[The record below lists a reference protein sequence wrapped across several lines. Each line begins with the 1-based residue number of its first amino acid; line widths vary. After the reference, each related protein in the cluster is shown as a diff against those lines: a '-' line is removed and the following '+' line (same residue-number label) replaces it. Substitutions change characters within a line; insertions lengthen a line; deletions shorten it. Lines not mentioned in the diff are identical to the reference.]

1 MKKIIIT
8 ILLLC
13 ISIINAQYTHSF
25 KGYSRDDNDEI
36 QFSFIPLSVSND
48 LEVNQFELGWRRGA
62 HAALFRYGI
71 DNDRTNYYDIT
82 SNVYF
87 WITRHLD
94 LTFGAGFGTRTNVK
108 FEVKN
113 STDKFYIPYNF
124 GIILKP
130 SNTFQ
135 IISRIEK
142 IDFEHDWYWQ
152 TGILIKLPININ

>member
-1 MKKIIIT
+1 MKKIIT
-8 ILLLC
+8 ILALFY
-13 ISIINAQYTHSF
+13 ISLSNAQYTHTF
-25 KGYSRDDNDEI
+25 EGYTRDDVDEI
-36 QFSFIPLSVSND
+36 QFTFIPLSISND
-48 LEVNQFELGWRRGA
+48 QEVNQFELGWRRGA
-62 HAALFRYGI
+62 HSAQFRYGI

-94 LTFGAGFGTRTNVK
+94 LTLGAGFGTRTNVK
-108 FEVKN
+108 FEIKD

-142 IDFEHDWYWQ
+142 IDFEHDWYFQ
-152 TGILIKLPININ
+152 TGIILKFTLNK

>member
-1 MKKIIIT
+1 MKKIIT
-8 ILLLC
+8 ILALFY
-13 ISIINAQYTHSF
+13 ISLSNAQYTHTF
-25 KGYSRDDNDEI
+25 EGYTRDDADEI
-36 QFSFIPLSVSND
+36 QFTFIPLSISND
-48 LEVNQFELGWRRGA
+48 QEVNQFELGWRRGA
-62 HAALFRYGI
+62 HSAQFRYGI

-94 LTFGAGFGTRTNVK
+94 LTLGAGFGTRTNVK
-108 FEVKN
+108 FEIKD

-142 IDFEHDWYWQ
+142 IDFEHDWYFQ
-152 TGILIKLPININ
+152 TGIILKFTLNK

>member
-1 MKKIIIT
+1 MKKIIT
-8 ILLLC
+8 ILALFY
-13 ISIINAQYTHSF
+13 ISLSNAQYTHTF
-25 KGYSRDDNDEI
+25 EGYTRDDADEI
-36 QFSFIPLSVSND
+36 QFTFIPLSISND
-48 LEVNQFELGWRRGA
+48 QEVNQFELCWRRGA
-62 HAALFRYGI
+62 HSAQFRYGI

-94 LTFGAGFGTRTNVK
+94 LTLGAGFGTRTNVK
-108 FEVKN
+108 FEIKD

-142 IDFEHDWYWQ
+142 IDFEHDWYFQ
-152 TGILIKLPININ
+152 TGIILKFTLNK

>member
-1 MKKIIIT
+1 MKKFIT
-8 ILLLC
+8 TLLLFC
-13 ISIINAQYTHSF
+13 VSLSYAQYTHTF
-25 KGYSRDDNDEI
+25 EGYTRNDANEI

-48 LEVNQFELGWRRGA
+48 QEVNQFELGWRKGA
-62 HAALFRYGI
+62 HSAQFRYGI
-71 DNDRTNYYDIT
+71 DNHRTNYYDIT

-94 LTFGAGFGTRTNVK
+94 LTLGAGFGTRTNVK
-108 FEVKN
+108 FEIKD

-124 GIILKP
+124 GIVLKP

-135 IISRIEK
+135 IVSRIEK

-152 TGILIKLPININ
+152 SGILIKLPINRN